1 MNAFTSKVM
10 GEINSQ
16 SGTFPIA
23 VTISLNRKLALP
35 VFCHIASLPPKRINP
50 GRCLLFFFRRSRSL
64 TYEVKGALA
73 LNSLIE
79 WVYRVIPRWQSLRSM
94 SVGVWGGWGGRDGSW
109 CLWSRDIPLSFW
121 LCCHKQVRLM
131 INSHLRAAMPLLRLD
146 SRKTWE
152 MNYNNSVW
160 SQPDSAEFQGYL
172 GRLFVELHS
181 ALPSKQMKRH
191 EKNPNQEFFTLLHQ
205 VGEE

>member
-94 SVGVWGGWGGRDGSW
+94 SVGVWGCVYMCDRVCVMKQSLRHRENPWQRWDSP
-109 CLWSRDIPLSFW
+109 IPLSAIFPSTSERGEKDYGHISSSGMKVYVGMSDHVEEW
-121 LCCHKQVRLM
+121 LR
-131 INSHLRAAMPLLRLD
+131 I
-146 SRKTWE
+146 
-152 MNYNNSVW
+152 
-160 SQPDSAEFQGYL
+160 
-172 GRLFVELHS
+172 
-181 ALPSKQMKRH
+181 
-191 EKNPNQEFFTLLHQ
+191 
-205 VGEE
+205 